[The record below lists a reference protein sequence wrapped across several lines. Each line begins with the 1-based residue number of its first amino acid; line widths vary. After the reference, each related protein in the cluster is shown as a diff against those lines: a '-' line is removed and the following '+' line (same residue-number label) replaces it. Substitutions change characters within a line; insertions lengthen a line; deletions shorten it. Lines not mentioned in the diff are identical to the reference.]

1 MRVSCLQENLKRGL
15 AVVGRAVASRSTLP
29 ITGNILLATDEGRLR
44 LAATNLEIGIT
55 CWIGAKVEGEGAIA
69 VPAKLL
75 SEFVGV
81 LPNDRIDLSLTGKVL
96 RLKCARFEARINGQ
110 DADDFPLV
118 ATWQTVVDGAS
129 RDGEVVTVMVEAE
142 ALQEAISQVVFA
154 AATDD
159 SRPVLAGV
167 LTQISE
173 EEITFAA
180 ADGFRLSV
188 RRLPFL
194 ERAGEGTVEVIIPAR
209 ALAELGRVLSDHD
222 DPVQVAVPRGKGQ
235 VLFHLT
241 SIDLVSQLIQGNF
254 PNYAQL
260 VPQDYAS
267 RVVVNTEEFLA
278 ATRPAAIFAR
288 DSNGIVRLEM
298 FPGEDLAPGKMII
311 RARAEELGDNQGE
324 IDAIVEGEE
333 ARIAFNAKYLTDV
346 LSVIATPQVALE
358 TKSPSSP
365 GVVRPVGE
373 DRYTHV
379 IMPMFVQW

>member
-1 MRVSCLQENLKRGL
+1 M
-15 AVVGRAVASRSTLP
+15 
-29 ITGNILLATDEGRLR
+29 
-44 LAATNLEIGIT
+44 
-55 CWIGAKVEGEGAIA
+55 
-69 VPAKLL
+69 
-75 SEFVGV
+75 
-81 LPNDRIDLSLTGKVL
+81 
-96 RLKCARFEARINGQ
+96 
-110 DADDFPLV
+110 
-118 ATWQTVVDGAS
+118 
-129 RDGEVVTVMVEAE
+129 
-142 ALQEAISQVVFA
+142 
-154 AATDD
+154 
-159 SRPVLAGV
+159 
-167 LTQISE
+167 
-173 EEITFAA
+173 
-180 ADGFRLSV
+180 
-188 RRLPFL
+188 
-194 ERAGEGTVEVIIPAR
+194 IIPAR

-346 LSVIATPQVALE
+346 LSVVATPQVALE

-365 GVVRPVGE
+365 GVIRPVGE

>member
-110 DADDFPLV
+110 DADDFPPV
-118 ATWQTVVDGAS
+118 ATWQTLVDSAS
-129 RDGEVVTVMVEAE
+129 RDGEVVTVTVEAE

-167 LTQISE
+167 LTQIGE

-180 ADGFRLSV
+180 ADGFRLSGA
-188 RRLPFL
+188 P
-194 ERAGEGTVEVIIPAR
+194 
-209 ALAELGRVLSDHD
+209 
-222 DPVQVAVPRGKGQ
+222 
-235 VLFHLT
+235 
-241 SIDLVSQLIQGNF
+241 
-254 PNYAQL
+254 
-260 VPQDYAS
+260 AS
-267 RVVVNTEEFLA
+267 R
-278 ATRPAAIFAR
+278 
-288 DSNGIVRLEM
+288 S
-298 FPGEDLAPGKMII
+298 
-311 RARAEELGDNQGE
+311 
-324 IDAIVEGEE
+324 
-333 ARIAFNAKYLTDV
+333 
-346 LSVIATPQVALE
+346 
-358 TKSPSSP
+358 
-365 GVVRPVGE
+365 
-373 DRYTHV
+373 
-379 IMPMFVQW
+379 